1 MLQHRS
7 VWVGIVALGLAASG
21 SRGLDAQ
28 TRATT
33 QPRVAISIT
42 VGFILEPGGT
52 LRVWGMDPGAS
63 LETPEP
69 AANRMGLGHNNPVKK
84 FALYP
89 VPGVKDVVAISATST
104 NAYAV
109 LADGRILAWGGHSNG
124 ALGNTTL
131 AEFEARG
138 QPQLETPTPTPVAV
152 RFDAVDVSAKD
163 LHVLA
168 LARDGSVWAWG
179 RGDSGELGIGPL
191 PTVNFRGS
199 YPSVEK
205 FVPYPVRI
213 PNLQNVV
220 AISAGDR
227 HSLALLKDGTVRA
240 WGLNRHGQ
248 VGDGTSTNR
257 DVPTTVPGVRNVV
270 AIAAGGYRS
279 VAVLADGTVMEW
291 GANHVNLT
299 PRLTPAVLPGARGI
313 KSVVA
318 GNEHVAAITET
329 GQVMTWGQDS
339 HYQTGRGRNATA
351 PGLVRDIT
359 GVSSV
364 AAGGEST
371 IAVLGSGQM
380 MTWGHVPPSASGK
393 GMSQFPTA
401 LVLDG
406 LGAAPA
412 AVR

>member
-1 MLQHRS
+1 LLNHRI
-7 VWVGIVALGLAASG
+7 VLVLVVALGLAAGESG
-21 SRGLDAQ
+21 RVGAQ
-28 TRATT
+28 TRAAA
-33 QPRVAISIT
+33 QPRVAISQT

-63 LETPEP
+63 VETPEP
-69 AANRMGLGHNNPVKK
+69 AHNRMGLGHNNPVKM
-84 FALYP
+84 FTLYP

-109 LADGRILAWGGHSNG
+109 LTDGRILAWGGHSNG
-124 ALGNTTL
+124 ALGHMTL
-131 AEFEARG
+131 AQFETAGEARG
-138 QPQLETPTPTPVAV
+138 ATPTPTPVAV

-199 YPSVEK
+199 YPSVET

-213 PNLQNVV
+213 PNLENVV
-220 AISAGDR
+220 AISAGNR

-240 WGLNRHGQ
+240 WGQNRYGQ

-257 DVPTTVPGVRNVV
+257 DTPTTVPGVRNIA
-270 AIAAGGYRS
+270 AIAAGAYRS

-291 GANHVNLT
+291 GADHVNLT
-299 PRLTPAVLPGARGI
+299 PRLTPALLPGARGI

-318 GNEHVAAITET
+318 GNEHVAAITGT
-329 GQVMTWGQDS
+329 GQIMTWGLDS
-339 HYQTGRGRNATA
+339 HYQTGRGPGASA
-351 PGLVRDIT
+351 PGLVRGIT

-380 MTWGHVPPSASGK
+380 MTWGHVPSGY
-393 GMSQFPTA
+393 GRFPIP
-401 LVLDG
+401 LELDG
-406 LGAAPA
+406 LVAAPA